1 MSDHSVVHATFHLE
15 RLYNAAPA
23 RVFAALSTEAGK
35 AAWFS
40 GDRGEWELIE
50 RSLDFRV
57 GGHER
62 LAGRWPSGLVTDYRA
77 TYHDIVE
84 NARIVYAYDMF
95 HGDRKL
101 SVSLASWQLAPEG
114 TGTRVQLTEQ
124 GAFLDGY
131 DDAGSR
137 EHGTNVLMDR
147 LGAALSGD
155 PLPTLHALRG
165 APAEA

>member
-1 MSDHSVVHATFHLE
+1 
-15 RLYNAAPA
+15 
-23 RVFAALSTEAGK
+23 VFAALSTQAGK
-35 AAWFS
+35 AAWFT
-40 GDRGEWELIE
+40 GDPGDWELIE

-62 LAGRWPSGLVTDYRA
+62 LAGRWPSGLITDYRA

-84 NARIVYAYDMF
+84 NERIVYAYDMF

-101 SVSLASWQLAPEG
+101 SVSLACWQLEADG
-114 TGTRVQLTEQ
+114 TGTRVRLTEQ

-137 EHGTNVLMDR
+137 EHGTNILLDR
-147 LGAALSGD
+147 LGAALSGE
-155 PLPTLHALRG
+155 PLPTLHSVNGEPEG
-165 APAEA
+165 A